1 MKNKKMINIAKA
13 GILVAI
19 LLIFMACSVNA
30 ETSAITTTPVMS
42 AHEIVIYFAT
52 GMIAG
57 IAILIYTLGQFYNDN
72 KMKVKIRHFSWIFRK
87 AKKYVHIQTD
97 LDRKF
102 FDNIKITKALA
113 KAAAIGAEIQIL
125 VDPEGEKIENVPKL
139 KELVDKKVVELKVAK
154 TPFREAKIPHFMV
167 VDSKTIRLETFHK
180 PLEFDDDK
188 VSFGIIWKNYPFLAR
203 SLELGFEKLW
213 KIEP

>member
-1 MKNKKMINIAKA
+1 MINIAKA
-13 GILVAI
+13 GILVTI
-19 LLIFMACSVNA
+19 LLLLLMVFSVNA
-30 ETSAITTTPVMS
+30 ETSVITTTPVML

-57 IAILIYTLGQFYNDN
+57 IAILIYTLSQFYGDN
-72 KMKVKIRHFSWIFRK
+72 KMKAKIRHFSWIFRK
-87 AKKYVHIQTD
+87 AKEYIHIQTD

-125 VDPEGEKIENVPKL
+125 VDPEGEKIENVPNL
-139 KELVDKKVVELKVAK
+139 KELVDKKAIEIKVAK
-154 TPFREAKIPHFMV
+154 TPFSEAKIPHFMV
-167 VDSKTIRLETFHK
+167 VDDKTIRLETFHK

-188 VSFGIIWKNYPFLAR
+188 VSFGVIWKNYPFLAR
-203 SLELGFEKLW
+203 SVELGFEKLW
-213 KIEP
+213 KIES